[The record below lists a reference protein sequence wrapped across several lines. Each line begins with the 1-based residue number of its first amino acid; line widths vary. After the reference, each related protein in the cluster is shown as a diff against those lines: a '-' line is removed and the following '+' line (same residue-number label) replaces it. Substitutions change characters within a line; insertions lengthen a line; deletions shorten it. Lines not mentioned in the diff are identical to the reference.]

1 MNALLLAVAAAIGLQ
16 VTSDVD
22 VDQVRRLGNT
32 VQRIDVGLQGDIEH
46 EKIAALAPPKDDA
59 DKWCLTV
66 LLKLDEHASAHLK
79 SDWEQGDP
87 TLTAWGNPHANQES
101 FSHLQLVNAA
111 DESQQ
116 FRFAGID
123 VPAYPCVLLSVPRS
137 GKWGKPGTV
146 VAQLVGYDGN
156 PQQLSDALTGAIE
169 QYVTTLARGR
179 GFQQGGVEGTAPDWK
194 YPPKAPPA
202 IVGPGQQQVTQ
213 LVPPLRAFAPATW
226 PAWLWAVLGVGL
238 TVAVIYG
245 PNVYRRH
252 RAAVERREAE
262 RLDRLVK
269 AVQSRSSSSA

>member
-32 VQRIDVGLQGDIEH
+32 VQRIDVGLQGDLDH

-66 LLKLDEHASAHLK
+66 LLKLDEQASAHLK
-79 SDWEQGDP
+79 SDWEQGNP
-87 TLTAWGNPHANQES
+87 TLTAWANPHANQQS
-101 FSHLQLVNAA
+101 FAHVQLIDTR
-111 DESQQ
+111 DESQK
-116 FRFAGID
+116 FRFEGID

-156 PQQLSDALTGAIE
+156 PQSVSDALTRAIE
-169 QYVTTLARGR
+169 EYVSTLARSR

-213 LVPPLRAFAPATW
+213 LVPPLRAFAPSTW
-226 PAWLWAVLGVGL
+226 PAWLWAVLGVAL
-238 TVAVIYG
+238 TLATIYG
-245 PNVYRRH
+245 PGWYRRH
-252 RAAVERREAE
+252 RAALEQREAD
-262 RLDRLVK
+262 RLDRLLK
-269 AVQSRSSSSA
+269 AVQSRPES